1 MLKKNYKKKLQ
12 KKTLFIKINL
22 KIKNIEKNI
31 KFLKGPY
38 SKIQIQI
45 KQKFCGKP
53 GNVFKNKKLSF
64 KLAFKKK
71 IIMGF

>member
-38 SKIQIQI
+38 CKIQIQI
-45 KQKFCGKP
+45 K
-53 GNVFKNKKLSF
+53 
-64 KLAFKKK
+64 
-71 IIMGF
+71 